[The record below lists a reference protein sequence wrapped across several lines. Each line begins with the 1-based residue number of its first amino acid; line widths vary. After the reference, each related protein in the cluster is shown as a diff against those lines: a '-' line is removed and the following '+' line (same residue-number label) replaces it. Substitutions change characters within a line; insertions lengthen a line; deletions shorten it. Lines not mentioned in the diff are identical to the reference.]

1 MVAKRQTHGAPL
13 TLILSRCR
21 QTVNEPGIGSQ
32 NEELSTNKND
42 TVEKMPL
49 KQLAR
54 TGTVVMLQ
62 LYHRFEENKQDFRAG
77 CDVNFIDAPKLFL
90 NKAEALKKSSGI

>member
-13 TLILSRCR
+13 TLIVSRCR
-21 QTVNEPGIGSQ
+21 QTVNELGIGSQ

-42 TVEKMPL
+42 TVEKML

-62 LYHRFEENKQDFRAG
+62 LYHRFEENKQDFPAG

-90 NKAEALKKSSGI
+90 NKAEALKKS